1 MNYMDQGRMKK
12 TETTSFGEYFDDQ
25 RDRMI
30 KDMQNKNTLLH
41 KEWREDFDKRQ
52 KALALL
58 RKLKPA
64 STREQNIVKEMIL
77 KEMK

>member
-1 MNYMDQGRMKK
+1 M
-12 TETTSFGEYFDDQ
+12 TTSFGEYFDDQ

-52 KALALL
+52 MDK
-58 RKLKPA
+58 
-64 STREQNIVKEMIL
+64 KEKSEANYIDENTQL
-77 KEMK
+77 FWWESIDHN